1 MKIKDFLNIICS
13 DYGVR
18 IIKFNDKGKEVVFE
32 EENIDLI
39 PDEFKERYIRWI
51 DFSMNKEKYI
61 ICIENS

>member
-1 MKIKDFLNIICS
+1 MKIKDFLNVLYS

-18 IIKFNDKGKEVVFE
+18 IIRFTDEGKEVVFE
-32 EENIDLI
+32 KENTELI
-39 PDEFKERYIRWI
+39 PNELKEKYIRWI